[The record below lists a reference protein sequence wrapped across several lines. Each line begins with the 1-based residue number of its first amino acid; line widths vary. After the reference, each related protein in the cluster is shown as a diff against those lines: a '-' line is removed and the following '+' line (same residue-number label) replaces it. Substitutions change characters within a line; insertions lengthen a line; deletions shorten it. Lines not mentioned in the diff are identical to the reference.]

1 MKKIFE
7 VEGLDCAHCAAKI
20 EKAISELD
28 GVDEVTVSFL
38 TQKITLD
45 AEDDKFSA
53 IVKEMVKIA
62 KKTEPDMEILGL

>member
-7 VEGLDCAHCAAKI
+7 VQDLDCAHCAAKI
-20 EKAISELD
+20 EKAVSELE
-28 GVDEVTVSFL
+28 GVNEVTVSFL

-62 KKTEPDMEILGL
+62 KKTEPDMEILGI